1 MISIAVV
8 DDDFANIA
16 IITQAI
22 SNFFKDDEYEQDD
35 FYDGIEF
42 VEHIRQS
49 AKYNIV
55 FMDIEMKMMNGD
67 EAVRILREVEDDE
80 NTYVI
85 FMSSHTD
92 NLTRLFALH
101 PFDFIVKPPECKT
114 IMNILKKIKFFMKK
128 SRTSISLTV
137 NRKNVEIY
145 LSEIKYIQSEAHKL
159 NIHLCN
165 TSEIISCY
173 MKMDELFYM
182 IQGKNYDFIRVHTS
196 YIVNK
201 QYITKYTKKSIS
213 IGEEEIPISNK
224 YRSEIDCIV

>member
-22 SNFFKDDEYEQDD
+22 SNFFKEDEYEQDD

-101 PFDFIVKPPECKT
+101 PFDFIVKPSEYKT
-114 IMNILKKIKFFMKK
+114 IMNILKKIKFSMKK

-165 TSEIISCY
+165 TSEIIS
-173 MKMDELFYM
+173 
-182 IQGKNYDFIRVHTS
+182 
-196 YIVNK
+196 
-201 QYITKYTKKSIS
+201 
-213 IGEEEIPISNK
+213 
-224 YRSEIDCIV
+224 